1 MPFYDFLCPK
11 CGHEFSKM
19 LPIGQKEAVCQLCQH
34 QAKKKISAPAIHFS
48 GSGFYAS
55 DNKKQTS
62 ARPEA
67 KTEPSPK
74 KEDKSPSEK
83 KPKE

>member
-1 MPFYDFLCPK
+1 LD
-11 CGHEFSKM
+11 
-19 LPIGQKEAVCQLCQH
+19 
-34 QAKKKISAPAIHFS
+34 KKKQYANCANIKRKKRYPPPAIHFS